1 MSNKMVLS
9 ADGEYEVY
17 TETND
22 GENVYLE
29 IQNPDYFEVSS
40 MHLKIK
46 VPLDKWVY
54 LTENF
59 LNIHKRHINIDD
71 KQMELDLC

>member
-22 GENVYLE
+22 GESVYLE